1 MVLLDILWQDCIN
14 FWADEPKSVLTFFFL
29 EESNPYRSLCA
40 LLQSGNDSNKHILF
54 YINKA
59 KTPFNKI
66 QGHDRLCI
74 NEDGKLGSH
83 KNIGEIAKLCNMNI

>member
-1 MVLLDILWQDCIN
+1 MVLLDILWQDCMN

-29 EESNPYRSLCA
+29 EESNP
-40 LLQSGNDSNKHILF
+40 LLQSGIDSNKHILF

-66 QGHDRLCI
+66 QGHDCLRI